1 MALTINNPLGQYVRL
16 LLFPSWPQP
25 VLPLLL
31 KVCLALLVHPLSS
44 PLVALI
50 GSPAGSH
57 NGSLSS
63 PPPAHPD
70 VTHGSDD
77 ALPEDDTAPALSWR
91 TSSQRRIPRAT
102 TTTGSCASTTTFLAL
117 QLATRRNLSTFN
129 THVVDKTEEL
139 RTLDELAVISAT

>member
-1 MALTINNPLGQYVRL
+1 VRP
-16 LLFPSWPQP
+16 LLFPSWPQQ

-31 KVCLALLVHPLSS
+31 MVCLALHVHPLSS

-57 NGSLSS
+57 DGSLSS

-70 VTHGSDD
+70 VTHASDNASED

-91 TSSQRRIPRAT
+91 SSSQRRIPRAT
-102 TTTGSCASTTTFLAL
+102 VTTGSCVSTTTFLAL

-129 THVVDKTEEL
+129 THVVEKTEEL
-139 RTLDELAVISAT
+139 QTLDELAVISAT